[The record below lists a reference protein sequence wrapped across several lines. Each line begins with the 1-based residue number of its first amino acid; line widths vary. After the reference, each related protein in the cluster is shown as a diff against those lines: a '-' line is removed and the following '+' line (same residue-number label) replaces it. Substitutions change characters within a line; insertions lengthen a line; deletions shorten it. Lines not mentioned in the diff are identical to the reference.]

1 MSSRK
6 CGYLKNRQLGG
17 DPNTAV
23 RLACLWTKL
32 GNLIKMMTNLS
43 GHFSKNQVEPP
54 HGIVNDVCDVTP
66 QAFFLKKRVSVTS
79 DGICVGSERTFPSVS
94 LTGGQQEVRSQLLTF
109 KIPRMDTLRTLDKK
123 ASYQVST
130 FVRDKG
136 FDVG

>member
-1 MSSRK
+1 MLHRK
-6 CGYLKNRQLGG
+6 L
-17 DPNTAV
+17 
-23 RLACLWTKL
+23 
-32 GNLIKMMTNLS
+32 
-43 GHFSKNQVEPP
+43 
-54 HGIVNDVCDVTP
+54 
-66 QAFFLKKRVSVTS
+66 FFFKKRVSVTS